1 MVVVDEMQTMPGVD
15 YESMLSE
22 LGKFGANFIL
32 ATQSLGKLEDLSKT
46 MRDTVLT
53 NVGCLAAFQMAGTD
67 ARQLVWE
74 LGKERVSEDDV
85 TSLDV
90 HQCYVQA
97 SRSHAKRRAALR
109 ASRHT
114 PP

>member
-1 MVVVDEMQTMPGVD
+1 
-15 YESMLSE
+15 
-22 LGKFGANFIL
+22 
-32 ATQSLGKLEDLSKT
+32 QSLGKLEDLSKT